1 MTHPADLIFTGGD
14 IYTLTPDS
22 AVDTVTDGR
31 PDNPDGEAIAIR
43 DGDVI
48 AVNTAEQVSM
58 LEGVETETID
68 LNGAT
73 ILPGFIDAHT
83 HMDMLGRREYEA
95 DLGGATGVDDCVER
109 LRKRRDETDEGWIL
123 GFGYDESE
131 WDDGNVY
138 LDRNALDDVSTDR
151 PVVAV
156 REDMHT
162 ASVNS
167 VVLETYGNALPSEN
181 VQTEDGEPTGV
192 LVENAVE
199 FLFEEFTPSDER
211 LREYLL
217 VAQRVANQRGV
228 TGVHDMIRRSNAPRI
243 YRDLD
248 IAGEL
253 TLRVRLNYWTD
264 HLDAVLE
271 TGLRTNHGSEWVR
284 TGAIKSFTDGSI
296 GGRTA
301 KLTEPYA
308 DAPEGRTENN
318 SDNRGEWVVEPEEFR
333 SLIERADDAGLQC
346 TAHAIGDEAIELV
359 LDTYEGTDGDGSRH
373 RIEHAEVL
381 TDELVDRLADSDVV
395 VSMQP
400 NFLKWAREDGL
411 YSARLGDQRRV
422 DSNQFGTLHDRGA
435 TLAFGSDC
443 MPLDPLFGIDQVVN
457 GPTPEQSLSVTAALR
472 AYTSGAAHAGF
483 DEKRLGQLSPG
494 YCADL
499 VVLSESPW
507 ESDSIADI
515 DVKMTVVGG
524 DVVFDDCAN
533 TE

>member
-1 MTHPADLIFTGGD
+1 MTHPADMILTSGEV
-14 IYTLTPDS
+14 YTLAPDS
-22 AVDTVTDGR
+22 AADTATEGQ
-31 PDNPDGEAIAIR
+31 PDKPDGEAIAIR
-43 DGDVI
+43 DGNII
-48 AVNTAEQVSM
+48 AVSTVQQISM
-58 LEGVETETID
+58 LEGVETETIHVD
-68 LNGAT
+68 GAT
-73 ILPGFIDAHT
+73 VLPGFIDAHT

-95 DLGGATGVDDCVER
+95 DLGGAEGVDDCIER
-109 LRKRRDETDEGWIL
+109 LRERRDETADGWIL
-123 GFGYDESE
+123 SFGYDESE
-131 WDDGNVY
+131 WAETGEY
-138 LDRNALDDVSTDR
+138 LDRDALDDVSTDR

-167 VVLETYGNALPSEN
+167 VVLDRYGEDLPSEN
-181 VQTEDGEPTGV
+181 VQTDAGEPTGV

-217 VAQRVANQRGV
+217 VAQQVANQRGV

-248 IAGEL
+248 TAGEL
-253 TLRVRLNYWTD
+253 TLRVRLNYWSD

-308 DAPEGRTENN
+308 DTPERGTENN
-318 SDNRGEWVVEPEEFR
+318 SDNRGEWVVDPDEFR
-333 SLIERADDAGLQC
+333 SLVERADDAGLQC

-359 LDTYEGTDGDGSRH
+359 LDTYEGTAGDGSRH
-373 RIEHAEVL
+373 RLEHAEVL
-381 TDELVDRLADSDVV
+381 TESLIDRLADSDVV
-395 VSMQP
+395 ASMQP

-411 YSARLGDQRRV
+411 YSARLGDERRV
-422 DSNQFGTLHDRGA
+422 NSNQFGTLHDRGA

-443 MPLDPLFGIDQVVN
+443 MPLDPLFGIAQVVN
-457 GPTPEQSLSVTAALR
+457 GPTPEQSLSVTQALR
-472 AYTSGAAHAGF
+472 AYTSGAAYAGF
-483 DEKRLGQLSPG
+483 DEHRLGQLSPG

-507 ESDSIADI
+507 ESGSITDI
-515 DVKMTVVGG
+515 DIMLTLVDGR
-524 DVVFDDCAN
+524 VVFERN
-533 TE
+533 E